1 MAEYWTC
8 IECENLYDDTDGNT
22 DERMCNKCLNSKYEY
37 NLKQRAF
44 YLSKKMY
51 WKGFQFCIPIGIII
65 GIVIGYLIGII
76 K

>member
-8 IECENLYDDTDGNT
+8 IECENLYDDNDGDT

-44 YLSKKMY
+44 YLGKKMY

>member
-8 IECENLYDDTDGNT
+8 IECENLYDDSDGDT

-44 YLSKKMY
+44 YLGKKMY
-51 WKGFQFCIPIGIII
+51 WKGFQFCFPIGIII